1 MKDYVGYIYFSLGDY
16 EHAELLFK
24 ESLEITGRDTIESRM
39 ALMYIGLIQSS
50 NGQWDEA
57 YSTLLSSLGHYLEA
71 RETEYGFGS
80 DPQENQDILT
90 ISLEL
95 NNIAKQLNIEPPIKI
110 Q

>member
-1 MKDYVGYIYFSLGDY
+1 MGSEMCI
-16 EHAELLFK
+16 
-24 ESLEITGRDTIESRM
+24 RDSRT
-39 ALMYIGLIQSS
+39 ALMYTGLIQAQQG
-50 NGQWDEA
+50 NLEQG
-57 YSTLLSSLGHYLEA
+57 YNTLLDALNLYLEA